1 MNLLHKVEEAMMQY
15 GGSSRRSIG
24 DFILKEKNDLHKYSL
39 PEIADQTYTSK
50 AAVVRFAQA
59 LGFSGWKEFVKAFT
73 EEQSYQAQ
81 HYSNIDAN
89 FPFTKDSRRKDIIN
103 QLCSLQV
110 ESLLDT
116 ADLLDEAPLDECAAL
131 LLGSRRV
138 AMFGLNPNFA
148 LAEPFKRKMLSI
160 GRQVELPSQGNVG
173 LLAHSLDKYDCAVI
187 ISYSGNSPT
196 TGALSVLPTLKQRN
210 VPHHRHHQRRRQP
223 SAAES
228 GLHPEH
234 LLLRAAVQ
242 QDLHLRHRKFHPVH
256 PERAVLHLLCR
267 RLRRQPGTQDR
278 HRPGAGIHPPRDQR
292 AGPEGDLMHFLFYGA
307 DAPHPNRTLLR
318 LVRGICFKR
327 ITICFLYLQNIV
339 K

>member
-39 PEIADQTYTSK
+39 QEIADQTYTSK

-148 LAEPFKRKMLSI
+148 LAELFKRKMLSI
-160 GRQVELPSQGNVG
+160 GRQVELPSQGDVG

-210 VPHHRHHQRRRQP
+210 VPIIGIT
-223 SAAES
+223 SV
-228 GLHPEH
+228 GDN
-234 LLLRAAVQ
+234 LLRQKA
-242 QDLHLRHRKFHPVH
+242 DYTLSISSY
-256 PERAVLHLLCR
+256 ERLYSKISTFGAENSILFILNVL
-267 RLRRQPGTQDR
+267 
-278 HRPGAGIHPPRDQR
+278 
-292 AGPEGDLMHFLFYGA
+292 FS
-307 DAPHPNRTLLR
+307 
-318 LVRGICFKR
+318 ICFAADYDANLERKIGTAR
-327 ITICFLYLQNIV
+327 ELESTRRVTNEQAL
-339 K
+339 KET

>member
-39 PEIADQTYTSK
+39 QEIADQAYTSK

-148 LAEPFKRKMLSI
+148 LAELFKRKMLSI
-160 GRQVELPSQGNVG
+160 GRQVELPSQGDVG

-210 VPHHRHHQRRRQP
+210 VPIIGIT
-223 SAAES
+223 SV
-228 GLHPEH
+228 GDN
-234 LLLRAAVQ
+234 LLRQKA
-242 QDLHLRHRKFHPVH
+242 DYTLSISSY
-256 PERAVLHLLCR
+256 ERLYSKISTFGTENSILFILNVL
-267 RLRRQPGTQDR
+267 
-278 HRPGAGIHPPRDQR
+278 
-292 AGPEGDLMHFLFYGA
+292 FS
-307 DAPHPNRTLLR
+307 
-318 LVRGICFKR
+318 ICFAADYDANLERKIGTAR
-327 ITICFLYLQNIV
+327 ELESTRRVTNEQAL
-339 K
+339 KET

>member
-39 PEIADQTYTSK
+39 QEIADQTYTSK

-138 AMFGLNPNFA
+138 AMFGLNSNFA
-148 LAEPFKRKMLSI
+148 LAELFKRKMLSI
-160 GRQVELPSQGNVG
+160 GRQVELPSQGDVG

-210 VPHHRHHQRRRQP
+210 VPIIGIT
-223 SAAES
+223 SV
-228 GLHPEH
+228 GDN
-234 LLLRAAVQ
+234 LLRQKA
-242 QDLHLRHRKFHPVH
+242 DYTLSISSY
-256 PERAVLHLLCR
+256 ERLYSKISTFGTENSILFILNVL
-267 RLRRQPGTQDR
+267 
-278 HRPGAGIHPPRDQR
+278 
-292 AGPEGDLMHFLFYGA
+292 FS
-307 DAPHPNRTLLR
+307 
-318 LVRGICFKR
+318 ICFAADYDANLERKIGTAR
-327 ITICFLYLQNIV
+327 ELESTRRVTNEQAL
-339 K
+339 KET